1 MHLPGLRHT
10 CICLEKDQCFYDCI
24 GSSVGNET
32 EPAYTQPFSVRL
44 SHRFLGGG
52 GIFWSA
58 IWHGLMFLNLCCIFV
73 CGDERQAWGNFLYTK
88 QRGRRVDWS
97 LLVYWSMKLSVL
109 LDSPGQLWFSL
120 WTQPSASTSHLWIT
134 SAMKLDYTE
143 LSQTDLLHFE
153 WPEGWNKTTGREPPV
168 WQDHDFF
175 IQFCCIVRFIA
186 KCNKSFCCAPL

>member
-73 CGDERQAWGNFLYTK
+73 CGDERQAWGNSVHKAERQKSWLELA
-88 QRGRRVDWS
+88 S
-97 LLVYWSMKLSVL
+97 LLK
-109 LDSPGQLWFSL
+109 
-120 WTQPSASTSHLWIT
+120 H
-134 SAMKLDYTE
+134 E
-143 LSQTDLLHFE
+143 
-153 WPEGWNKTTGREPPV
+153 
-168 WQDHDFF
+168 
-175 IQFCCIVRFIA
+175 IV
-186 KCNKSFCCAPL
+186 CAPWFTRSVVVQSLNSTFRLNLPSLNHLSNETWLYWAFSNRPAAFWVTRRMKQDNR